1 MKIYLMIMNDPNK
14 ATNKRLAKTIKNT
27 DPNYKGHDIELFDYQ
42 FDYEM
47 LKRSVY
53 RMVEQAV
60 DTKKKVQ
67 VEIGGKAI
75 TNVAG

>member
-14 ATNKRLAKTIKNT
+14 AMNKRLAKTIKNT
-27 DPNYKGHDIELFDYQ
+27 DPKYQGHDIELFDYQ
-42 FDYEM
+42 FDYEY
-47 LKRSVY
+47 LKRNVY
-53 RMVEQAV
+53 RMVEEAV

-75 TNVAG
+75 TNIAG